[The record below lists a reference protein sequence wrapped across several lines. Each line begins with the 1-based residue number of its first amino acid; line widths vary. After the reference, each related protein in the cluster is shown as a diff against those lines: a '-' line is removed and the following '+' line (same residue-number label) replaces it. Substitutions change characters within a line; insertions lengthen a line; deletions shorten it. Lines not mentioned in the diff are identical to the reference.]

1 MRDRAPGAA
10 VMEQVVR
17 LHEACPQRS
26 RLARALG
33 RHPLS
38 EDAQPWFSGALGE
51 REVGALLS
59 RLPQGWSA
67 FHAVPV
73 GTGDADVDH
82 LVVGPGGVFV
92 INTKHH
98 RGARVTIYA
107 RSVLVEGV
115 KKPYLRNSDLEAS
128 RVRGLLL
135 RAGIDAPVE
144 PVIVIVGAKE
154 LRMRQKPVRAAV
166 LRSEGLVRW
175 LSRRPNRLD
184 AADRRPRHTA
194 SSTTRRPGG
203 RSSRRATPKSASTR
217 SSGRCAV
224 PNGCGSGGLSPAA
237 SACWPWPCRSCRS
250 CRAERAR
257 WPQAGCAVVR
267 MVSVSAPSASP
278 SSSATVTAVTSVSDR
293 RCVPPHGISTAPSGS
308 SARQRRR
315 CPRP

>member
-184 AADRRPRHTA
+184 EQTVA
-194 SSTTRRPGG
+194 
-203 RSSRRATPKSASTR
+203 RATSLFDDPATWR
-217 SSGRCAV
+217 PVVSSSDTQERFHAIEREVRGAQWVRFGWAFAGGLGMLAVAV
-224 PNGCGSGGLSPAA
+224 PF
-237 SACWPWPCRSCRS
+237 
-250 CRAERAR
+250 
-257 WPQAGCAVVR
+257 
-267 MVSVSAPSASP
+267 
-278 SSSATVTAVTSVSDR
+278 
-293 RCVPPHGISTAPSGS
+293 VPFL
-308 SARQRRR
+308 
-315 CPRP
+315 PR